1 MASIQKRPNGK
12 WRARY
17 RDGEDR
23 EHARHFT
30 RKQDAQ
36 QWLNTVTASV
46 VRGDYV
52 DPKAGMITYRQ
63 FYDAWSKRQVWT
75 HGSRDA
81 FDLVGK
87 GVTFADVPML
97 RIKRSHVE
105 TWVKSMVNA
114 GLAPQTIGNR
124 LGLARSIFTAAIG
137 DQLIAVDPSRGVK
150 KPRKRHKEFAMRIPT
165 GEEVNALLDAAE
177 PYFRPAL
184 IMGAFAGLRQG
195 EIAGLQLRDF
205 DFLGRQVYVQR
216 QVQRRSPHPI
226 EVRAPKYNSERVVFL
241 PQSVL
246 TEISV
251 YLQEFGTYGEEQW
264 LLMGKDGGPI
274 WPRQFAYRF
283 EAASA
288 KAGLNFSSHDLRH
301 FFASG
306 LIAAGC
312 DVVTVQ
318 RAMGHKSAS
327 VTLDTYSHLWPSAE
341 DRTRNAIESVF
352 AETLADSPR
361 TADSQKASDQGR

>member
-1 MASIQKRPNGK
+1 MASIQKRANGK

-17 RDGEDR
+17 RDAEDK

-30 RKQDAQ
+30 LKRDAE
-36 QWLNTVTASV
+36 QWLATVTASV

-52 DPKAGMITYRQ
+52 DPKAGMVTFSQ
-63 FYDAWSKRQVWT
+63 FYKSWSARQVWT
-75 HGSRDA
+75 HGSRDS
-81 FDLVGK
+81 FDLIGY
-87 GVTFADVPML
+87 GSTFGNVPL
-97 RIKRSHVE
+97 LKIKRSHVE
-105 TWVKSMVNA
+105 TWIKTMTNA

-124 LGLARSIFTAAIG
+124 LGLARSVFTAAIG
-137 DQLIAVDPSRGVK
+137 DQLIAVDPTRGVK
-150 KPRKRHKEFAMRIPT
+150 KPRKRHREFTMRIPT
-165 GEEVNALLDAAE
+165 GEEVNALLNAAD
-177 PYFRPAL
+177 PYFRPAI

-195 EIAGLQLRDF
+195 EIAGLQLPDF

-226 EVRAPKYNSERVVFL
+226 EIRAPKYNSERVIFL

-246 TEISV
+246 TEVSKH
-251 YLQEFGTYGEEQW
+251 LQEFGTYGEDQW

-274 WPRQFAYRF
+274 WPRQFGYRF
-283 EAASA
+283 EAAA
-288 KAGLNFSSHDLRH
+288 TKAGLDVSSHDLRH

-352 AETLADSPR
+352 AETLADPVR
-361 TADSQKASDQGR
+361 TAESQTGTDLH